1 MKKII
6 LAVIV
11 MSSLS
16 ITAQTKTDLQK
27 HFEKYYQQMKK
38 QGDVQGVL
46 NAMTHLDVLLPSQ
59 ARKDTLAY
67 IYVSEGRN
75 MEALNTIGIEKTGSD
90 SDLNTEIKAIAL
102 NALGERTRALEFYN
116 ILYNKKP
123 SPIIAYEIADIL
135 LQTGDLAGAQEK
147 VDYGLA
153 NVTDEMRRTYYEQQ
167 QPYQTSLRAGLLYL
181 KAIVTYSEDKDAN
194 QEIAIAT
201 LNRALSLDP
210 NFNMARISKE
220 ALLSRSKG
228 TD

>member
-1 MKKII
+1 MKKFI
-6 LAVIV
+6 LVVIV

-16 ITAQTKTDLQK
+16 ITAQTKTELQK

-38 QGDVQGVL
+38 QGDVQGVI
-46 NAMTHLDVLLPSQ
+46 NAMTHLDVLKPSQ
-59 ARKDTLAY
+59 SRKDTLAY

-75 MEALNTIGIEKTGSD
+75 MEALNTIGIEKSATD

-102 NALGERTRALEFYN
+102 NALGERQRALEFYN
-116 ILYNKKP
+116 LLYKKQP
-123 SPIIAYEIADIL
+123 SATLAYELADL
-135 LQTGDLAGAQEK
+135 MLQTGDLVGAQEK
-147 VDYGLA
+147 VEYGLA

-167 QPYQTSLRAGLLYL
+167 QPYQTSLKAGLLYL

-201 LNRALSLDP
+201 LNRALAIDP

-220 ALLSRSKG
+220 ALLSRAKG